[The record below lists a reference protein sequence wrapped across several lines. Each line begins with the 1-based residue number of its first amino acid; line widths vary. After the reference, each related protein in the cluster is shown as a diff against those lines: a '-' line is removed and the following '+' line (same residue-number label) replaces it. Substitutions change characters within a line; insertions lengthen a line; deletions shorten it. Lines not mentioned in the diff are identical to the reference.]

1 MSAEKTSEKSTSK
14 KTSSVQ
20 FTEEERAAMKDRAA
34 EVKAAKR
41 RGSAADKAAADAA
54 DVLAKIAEMPE
65 ASRVLAERLHAVI
78 TTAAPELAPKLWY
91 GMPAYAKDGKILCHF
106 QDREKFKTRYATLG
120 FTDQANLDHG
130 GLWPVAY
137 GLAELGEAEEK
148 AISALVEKAV
158 S

>member
-20 FTEEERAAMKDRAA
+20 FTEEERAAMKARAA

-91 GMPAYAKDGKILCHF
+91 GMPAYAKAGKILCHF

-120 FTDQANLDHG
+120 FTDQANLDDG

-137 GLAELGEAEEK
+137 GLAELGDAEEA
-148 AISALVEKAV
+148 AISALVKKAV